1 MTVQDITRLIVLPV
15 IYTESKRC
23 GANRT
28 FLISFLAE
36 LSILHCNHSFFV
48 FCFSDSGHSQPQV
61 QSALLDRAYRER
73 NNSGRTSGA
82 AFHLSMLWDRR
93 YGLPLPRWIERHD
106 CARQWAG
113 RYFLD
118 LAQTVLILKDE
129 KDSLLQVIES
139 FVTSWYS
146 DRFQE
151 QYQFCFF
158 FCHVYFHP
166 CMNRKL
172 T

>member
-113 RYFLD
+113 RYFLGPCTD
-118 LAQTVLILKDE
+118 SAHPEGRERQPPSGNRILCNVLI
-129 KDSLLQVIES
+129 
-139 FVTSWYS
+139 F
-146 DRFQE
+146 R
-151 QYQFCFF
+151 
-158 FCHVYFHP
+158 
-166 CMNRKL
+166 
-172 T
+172 

>member
-23 GANRT
+23 GANHT

-73 NNSGRTSGA
+73 NNSGRTSFVDA
-82 AFHLSMLWDRR
+82 VR
-93 YGLPLPRWIERHD
+93 
-106 CARQWAG
+106 
-113 RYFLD
+113 
-118 LAQTVLILKDE
+118 QTVRIALATL
-129 KDSLLQVIES
+129 
-139 FVTSWYS
+139 
-146 DRFQE
+146 DRE
-151 QYQFCFF
+151 
-158 FCHVYFHP
+158 
-166 CMNRKL
+166 